1 RDWSSDVCSSD
12 LDEPDRAP
20 RGRGP
25 APRRPHG
32 AVSRGGA
39 HRELPA
45 GERPAPGA
53 ARGSGRGHG
62 RRGVRDARRGAVPA
76 RRVRRRPHD
85 RVRLDAVAQRVRR
98 GPRAGRTRG
107 CGRLAT
113 PEGAR
118 SARRNGFTLIELL
131 VVVAMVGILTGLAIP
146 NMRTVV
152 VRARAADVA
161 ADLDVVRVA
170 TLQYSADAHVWPAES
185 SAGVTPADV
194 VDYLPV

>member
-1 RDWSSDVCSSD
+1 GAAV
-12 LDEPDRAP
+12 LGGDEPDRAAG
-20 RGRGP
+20 GRGP

-32 AVSRGGA
+32 AVPRGGA

-45 GERPAPGA
+45 GERPPPGA
-53 ARGSGRGHG
+53 ARGSGGGHG

-76 RRVRRRPHD
+76 RRVRRRPPD
-85 RVRLDAVAQRVRR
+85 RVRLDAVGQRGRR
-98 GPRAGRTRG
+98 GPGGRRARGPGGLAVAGRAR
-107 CGRLAT
+107 
-113 PEGAR
+113 GAR
-118 SARRNGFTLIELL
+118 RGGFTLIELL
-131 VVVAMVGILTGLAIP
+131 GVGAIVGILTGLAIP

-170 TLQYSADAHVWPAES
+170 TLQSNADAHVWAAES
-185 SAGVTPADV
+185 SAGLTPADV